1 MKNVKAATLA
11 TIASDL
17 RARLHLAHISDAS
30 RRDVVEAL
38 LNGAVTLY
46 ATAKAMGDTT
56 EMAYQKARGV
66 ALLLELETPAAVA
79 PQSFGPR
86 ERLTTRA
93 HKEAAFCI
101 PFD

>member
-30 RRDVVEAL
+30 RRDVVQAML
-38 LNGAVTLY
+38 DGAVTLY

-66 ALLLELETPAAVA
+66 ALLAELEAIDAAA
-79 PQSFGPR
+79 NELAADM
-86 ERLTTRA
+86 ERGLARA
-93 HKEAAFCI
+93 A
-101 PFD
+101 

>member
-1 MKNVKAATLA
+1 MKNLKAATLA

-30 RRDVVEAL
+30 RRDVALAL
-38 LNGAVTLY
+38 LDGAVALY

-66 ALLLELETPAAVA
+66 ALLCELDAIDAAA
-79 PQSFGPR
+79 NELAADM
-86 ERLTTRA
+86 ERGLARA
-93 HKEAAFCI
+93 A
-101 PFD
+101 

>member
-30 RRDVVEAL
+30 RRDVVQAML
-38 LNGAVTLY
+38 DGAVALY

-66 ALLLELETPAAVA
+66 ALLAELDAIDAAA
-79 PQSFGPR
+79 NELAADM
-86 ERLTTRA
+86 ERGLARA
-93 HKEAAFCI
+93 A
-101 PFD
+101 

>member
-1 MKNVKAATLA
+1 MKNIKAATLA

-30 RRDVVEAL
+30 RRDVVQAML
-38 LNGAVTLY
+38 DGAVALY

-66 ALLLELETPAAVA
+66 ALLLELDAIDAAA
-79 PQSFGPR
+79 NELAADM
-86 ERLTTRA
+86 ERGMARA
-93 HKEAAFCI
+93 A
-101 PFD
+101 

>member
-38 LNGAVTLY
+38 LDGAVALY

-66 ALLLELETPAAVA
+66 ALLAELEAIDAAA
-79 PQSFGPR
+79 KELAADM
-86 ERLTTRA
+86 ERGLARA
-93 HKEAAFCI
+93 A
-101 PFD
+101 

>member
-30 RRDVVEAL
+30 RRDVVQAML
-38 LNGAVTLY
+38 DGAVTLY

-66 ALLLELETPAAVA
+66 ALLAELEAIDAAA
-79 PQSFGPR
+79 KELAADM
-86 ERLTTRA
+86 ERGLARA
-93 HKEAAFCI
+93 A
-101 PFD
+101 